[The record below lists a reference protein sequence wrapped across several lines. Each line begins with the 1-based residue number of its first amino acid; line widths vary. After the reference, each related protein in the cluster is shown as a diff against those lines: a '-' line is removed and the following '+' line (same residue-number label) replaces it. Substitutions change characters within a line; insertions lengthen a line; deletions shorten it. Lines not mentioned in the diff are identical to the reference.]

1 MDKERKEK
9 TCLFFASDYHFEMI
23 TLPYITK
30 KLQENKEIVIMTENN
45 LDKTIKKVV
54 SRIDLNKETEDKVLE
69 LDWKSDDSNKLE
81 ELKNIEDN
89 KDILIFIKGK
99 EDYIKKVNRDIK
111 QITES
116 KKLEIIDC
124 FDVNNLEDNLSDIA
138 GNYSNILNT
147 TGITQI
153 KNV

>member
-81 ELKNIEDN
+81 ELKNIENN

-99 EDYIKKVNRDIK
+99 EDYIKKVNNDIK
-111 QITES
+111 EITES

-153 KNV
+153 KNA